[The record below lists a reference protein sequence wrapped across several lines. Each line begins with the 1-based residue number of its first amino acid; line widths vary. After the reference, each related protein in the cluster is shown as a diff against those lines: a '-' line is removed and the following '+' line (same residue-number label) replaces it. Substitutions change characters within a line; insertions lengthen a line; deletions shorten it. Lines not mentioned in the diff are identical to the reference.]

1 MVGKILSESKAKMH
15 ILKSV
20 SVMGVILLSV
30 FACPLL
36 AQESEWITVEGF
48 APIENVT
55 KNEAR
60 KLAIDNARRE
70 AVEKVVGVDLLSE
83 TMVINYNVSGDVIR
97 AIPHG
102 KVIGIEILNEDIDRI
117 PAEKKG
123 DVPFLAYKVKIRA
136 NVAKE
141 FGRTDSFFRLEAKAN
156 RTVFKEGDLIEIKI
170 TPSKDCYLTIFNVLE
185 DEKVIILFPN
195 RFNQNNFV
203 KANTSFVF
211 PDDNALKKGI
221 TLEAFLDEGQEKAD
235 EMFHVLALKES
246 LFFNT
251 ATFKEGIY
259 GIYDGQSALVND
271 LVKNIVGIP
280 LSHRA
285 EKFILYRITK

>member
-1 MVGKILSESKAKMH
+1 MCK
-15 ILKSV
+15 LKSALLIIV
-20 SVMGVILLSV
+20 IILGVQANSLH
-30 FACPLL
+30 AK
-36 AQESEWITVEGF
+36 ESEWVTVEGF
-48 APIENVT
+48 APIENIT

-102 KVIGIEILNEDIDRI
+102 RVIGIEILNEDIDLI

-123 DVPFLAYKVKIRA
+123 DAPFLAYKVKIRA

-141 FGRTDSFFRLEAKAN
+141 FGRTDSFFRLEARAN

-170 TPSKDCYLTIFNVLE
+170 TPSKDCYLSIFNVLE

-211 PDDNALKKGI
+211 PDDNDRKKGI

-235 EMFHVLALKES
+235 EMFHVLALKEP

-251 ATFKEGIY
+251 AKFKEGIF

-285 EKFILYRITK
+285 EKFIQYRITK

>member
-1 MVGKILSESKAKMH
+1 MKSF
-15 ILKSV
+15 KSV
-20 SVMGVILLSV
+20 SYFVAIFSIFISGLL
-30 FACPLL
+30 F
-36 AQESEWITVEGF
+36 AQESEWVTVEGF

-55 KNEAR
+55 KTEAR

-102 KVIGIEILNEDIDRI
+102 KVIGIEILKEDIELI
-117 PAEKKG
+117 PAKKKG
-123 DVPFLAYKVKIRA
+123 GAPFLAYHVKIRA

-141 FGRTDSFFRLEAKAN
+141 IGRTDSFFRLDAKAN
-156 RTVFKEGDLIEIKI
+156 RKVFKEGDLMEIQV

-185 DEKVIILFPN
+185 DERVLILFPN
-195 RFNQNNFV
+195 RFNQNNHI
-203 KANTSFVF
+203 KANTTFTF
-211 PDDNALKKGI
+211 PGENDRKKGI
-221 TLEAFLDEGQEKAD
+221 RLEAFLNEGQEKAD
-235 EMFHVLALKES
+235 EMFHVLALKEP

-251 ATFKEGIY
+251 ATFKEGIF
-259 GIYDGQSALVND
+259 GLYDGQTALVND
-271 LVKNIVGIP
+271 LVKNIVSIP

-285 EKFILYRITK
+285 EKFIQYRISK